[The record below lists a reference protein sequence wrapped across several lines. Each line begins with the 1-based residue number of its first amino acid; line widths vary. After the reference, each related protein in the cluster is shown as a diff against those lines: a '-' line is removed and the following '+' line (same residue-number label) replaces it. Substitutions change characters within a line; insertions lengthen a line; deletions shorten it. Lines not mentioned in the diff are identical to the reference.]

1 MVNSTNS
8 TLFMNPP
15 NNDHRQWL
23 ATNAR
28 KGIRVAEILQ
38 QEITD
43 LETRIECLELRCKAE
58 RDLNK
63 GYAILLFGTL
73 ILMGILVSTIAT
85 ITEFRGVL

>member
-1 MVNSTNS
+1 
-8 TLFMNPP
+8 MNDKI
-15 NNDHRQWL
+15 DHRQWL
-23 ATNAR
+23 ALVAS
-28 KGIRVAEILQ
+28 KGNQLAIRIQ
-38 QEITD
+38 DHITD